1 MEYDLRGWVDLGLP
15 SGKLW
20 CFDNEEGYFTFDEA
34 VEKFQDQLPTIE
46 DWKELIDNTTQRF
59 DKRRKGLVLKAPN
72 GNKLFLPHSGNIGY
86 KNNLSDVNRFGYYWA
101 FHCNV
106 RGRVDSLWA
115 FLSSGGIELYYNQ
128 DGWWSNERYSVRL
141 TKAK

>member
-1 MEYDLRGWVDLGLP
+1 MAVYDLRGWVDLGLP

-46 DWKELIDNTTQRF
+46 DWQELINNTTQRF

-72 GNKLFLPHSGNIGY
+72 GKKLFLPAMGFYHDSRLRVVGSN
-86 KNNLSDVNRFGYYWA
+86 GYYWSATPGGSGYARYLGFGSSDA
-101 FHCNV
+101 FTSSSL
-106 RGRVDSLWA
+106 GRYGL
-115 FLSSGGIELYYNQ
+115 
-128 DGWWSNERYSVRL
+128 SVRL
-141 TKAK
+141 IKTK